1 MTLTS
6 LARNTPR
13 FQLPN
18 VAPDEMLGQ
27 HSAELFGDLQ
37 FEDDAPAVM
46 AIPNKQALLNK
57 FVLFKSTDCAWLW

>member
-6 LARNTPR
+6 LERNTHPV
-13 FQLPN
+13 L
-18 VAPDEMLGQ
+18 ALDEMLGQ
-27 HSAELFGDLQ
+27 HSVVLLGDLQ

-46 AIPNKQALLNK
+46 AIPGKQALLNK